1 MFEGEGF
8 VRDEGFP
15 HNTTPRVRDLLT
27 LTMFGGERFVRDEGF
42 PHNTTPR
49 VRDLLTLT
57 MFEGERFVRDE
68 GFTEIQGWGVRGFP
82 MMG

>member
-1 MFEGEGF
+1 MFGGERF

-49 VRDLLTLT
+49 VRDYYNTRL
-57 MFEGERFVRDE
+57 
-68 GFTEIQGWGVRGFP
+68 GVRGFP